1 MSDAFSNT
9 AFTLSA
15 STAPGRTAP
24 AILRPQSGARRGLV
38 PSSTLPAPS
47 PLVRFSG
54 STATE
59 GIQRGDTAGDNGDA
73 AHDGRARYRVLL
85 VEDEANVRQ
94 VARRVL
100 VFAGFQVVA
109 APSGAEA
116 LDILRRE
123 HALFDVVLSDV
134 MMPEMD
140 GLEFAARAKSE
151 FPALRFVFMTG
162 HSDHSNERDR
172 AVALGDAVVSKPF
185 EMDQLVLALLQAA
198 TRRML

>member
-9 AFTLSA
+9 ARTLSA
-15 STAPGRTAP
+15 SSAPGGTAP
-24 AILRPQSGARRGLV
+24 AVLQPQSGARRGLV

-47 PLVRFSG
+47 PVVRFAS
-54 STATE
+54 SAATAVVPRDGTSSDD
-59 GIQRGDTAGDNGDA
+59 RNSSRDA
-73 AHDGRARYRVLL
+73 HPRYRVLL

-109 APSGAEA
+109 APNGHEA

-123 HALFDVVLSDV
+123 HGLFDVVLSDV

-140 GLEFAARAKSE
+140 GIEFASRAKAE
-151 FPALRFVFMTG
+151 FPSLRFVFMTG
-162 HSDHSNERDR
+162 YSDLSNERDR
-172 AVALGDAVVSKPF
+172 AAGLCEAVVSKPF
-185 EMDQLVLALLQAA
+185 DMDQLALALLQAA
-198 TRRML
+198 SKPR